1 MLVRFIKI
9 IIGFVILCAIQY
21 LCNWIVRLTHIVLP
35 SPILGIIVF
44 ALLLQ
49 FKIIKKEWVQ
59 DICNLL
65 LKNMPLLFVPL
76 FVGII
81 AYYGIIEKNLI
92 PIIINVV
99 VTTTVTLI
107 ITAIFVENVIKFVRL
122 RKIRKIHND

>member
-92 PIIINVV
+92 PILINVI
-99 VTTTVTLI
+99 VTTTMTLI
-107 ITAIFVENVIKFVRL
+107 VTAIFVENVIKFVRL